1 MSKWPKEWWK
11 QITPKRGEIYWVNF
25 SKLEEKDTSQGT
37 EINGK
42 TRPAVVISNNL
53 QNEKGRRVVILP
65 MSTTIDK
72 YPYRFDLYVGKII
85 NNYQE
90 SKVICEQVRSID
102 KRRLQNYAG
111 KLSDQQLAEAESKLR
126 RVLALEDIKRIIFTI
141 FNK

>member
-85 NNYQE
+85 NNYQA

-102 KRRLQNYAG
+102 F
-111 KLSDQQLAEAESKLR
+111 LSSIIEKHPEIILLTSE
-126 RVLALEDIKRIIFTI
+126 IKAFRFFFKFLILIEFAWNQTV
-141 FNK
+141 

>member
-1 MSKWPKEWWK
+1 
-11 QITPKRGEIYWVNF
+11 VNF
-25 SKLEEKDTSQGT
+25 GKLEEKDASQGT

-65 MSTTIDK
+65 MSTTI
-72 YPYRFDLYVGKII
+72 
-85 NNYQE
+85 
-90 SKVICEQVRSID
+90 ID

-111 KLSDQQLAEAESKLR
+111 KLSDQQIAEAEAKLR